1 MCEGRSVLHE
11 SRPTPINVAGSFEQ
25 REGRED
31 PQGGSGAK
39 IMGKGEMFVCAPST
53 LSGARRAKR
62 REEER
67 GLDLVC
73 FRLETSSEVK
83 VCSRLSSTRNC
94 NCVARPSNPA
104 QEQFRAGSYARASY
118 LAL

>member
-1 MCEGRSVLHE
+1 
-11 SRPTPINVAGSFEQ
+11 
-25 REGRED
+25 
-31 PQGGSGAK
+31 
-39 IMGKGEMFVCAPST
+39 MGKGEMFVCAPST

-104 QEQFRAGSYARASY
+104 QEQFRAGSYARANY

>member
-1 MCEGRSVLHE
+1 
-11 SRPTPINVAGSFEQ
+11 
-25 REGRED
+25 
-31 PQGGSGAK
+31 
-39 IMGKGEMFVCAPST
+39 MGKGEMFVCAPST

-104 QEQFRAGSYARASY
+104 QEQYYKAPNSATRCLPRQRRQIPCHRPSAPRPSMPSGI
-118 LAL
+118 